1 MYIISNLSSFNM
13 PTYINPVQKTTR
25 GCGVTSSEKLERSIG
40 LSTGVFVAILNIVEI
55 VMIAKINRKK
65 RIYEIILM
73 SLSVSDCMFGFSNVI
88 VSLVYLT
95 PLCKHSN
102 LLGIAYVT
110 YVFFLLTSIFH
121 LISIAVDRA
130 MAVLI
135 PFKYKTIFTTK
146 RLRIAVFLLWIIALI
161 ISVSMNIAHELETE
175 VSVFK
180 HDYIVRQNN
189 TLALPRRNRP
199 KKRWIVR
206 DFQLV
211 ISILIVIMDLLIIL
225 CYSVIIYQ
233 MNYKNRKAVATKN
246 EEAQRLPMICMA
258 IASVFVVFTL
268 PYAITRFYLGR
279 TPFLAN
285 WALNLNSGMNS
296 IVYFFRKRIEKYI
309 KDANGIKIVLDT
321 FRITELC
328 TKSIKIGRGM
338 IKRKSIDNGNKS

>member
-189 TLALPRRNRP
+189 TLALPRRNKP

>member
-1 MYIISNLSSFNM
+1 MYFGSNVSSANL
-13 PTYINPVQKTTR
+13 TTNNILIQR
-25 GCGVTSSEKLERSIG
+25 LKPPCGSTSLEKQNRSID
-40 LSTGVFVAILNIVEI
+40 LSTGALVAILNIVEI
-55 VMIAKINRKK
+55 IMIAKIQLKK
-65 RIYEIILM
+65 KIYEIILM

-121 LISIAVDRA
+121 LIFIAVDRA

-338 IKRKSIDNGNKS
+338 IKGKSIDNGNKS

>member
-1 MYIISNLSSFNM
+1 MYIISNLSSFNIS
-13 PTYINPVQKTTR
+13 TYIHPVQTTTR
-25 GCGVTSSEKLERSIG
+25 GCGATSSEKLERSIG

-73 SLSVSDCMFGFSNVI
+73 SLSVSDCMFGFSNAI

-95 PLCKHSN
+95 PLCKYRN
-102 LLGIAYVT
+102 LLGIVYVT

-121 LISIAVDRA
+121 LIFIAVDRA

-161 ISVSMNIAHELETE
+161 IGVSMNIAHELETE
-175 VSVFK
+175 ASVFT

-189 TLALPRRNRP
+189 TLVLPRRNKP

-233 MNYKNRKAVATKN
+233 MNYKNRKAVTTKN
-246 EEAQRLPMICMA
+246 EEDQSLPIIFVA

-279 TPFLAN
+279 TPFLAT

-309 KDANGIKIVLDT
+309 RDAKVIKIVLDT
-321 FRITELC
+321 LRIAELC
-328 TKSIKIGRGM
+328 TKSIKIGRDM
-338 IKRKSIDNGNKS
+338 IKGKTKDNGNKY